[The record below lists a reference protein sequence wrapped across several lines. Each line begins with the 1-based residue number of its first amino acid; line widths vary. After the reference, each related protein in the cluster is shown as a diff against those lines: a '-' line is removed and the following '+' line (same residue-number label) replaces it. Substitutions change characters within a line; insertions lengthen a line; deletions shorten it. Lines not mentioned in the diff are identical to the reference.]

1 MVLIDDCFSCHP
13 DDTVNTSE
21 NMRLSGVLGLG
32 QKETRN
38 PKDDANKGEDGPNP
52 KVRERRRGRDSSILT
67 GDPQM
72 RCAGQRSLT
81 SKNSQSQL
89 GNGGAHDVLFHK
101 SHLL

>member
-21 NMRLSGVLGLG
+21 NTRLSGVLGLG

-38 PKDDANKGEDGPNP
+38 PKDNANKGEDGHNP
-52 KVRERRRGRDSSILT
+52 KVRERHWGRDSSVLT
-67 GDPQM
+67 GDQQM
-72 RCAGQRSLT
+72 RCAGQRSRR
-81 SKNSQSQL
+81 SKNSQGQL

-101 SHLL
+101 SGLL